1 MAEGLTIEE
10 LRGRIDVIDDQLV
23 RLLNV
28 RVACAVEIGRLKQG
42 KGVAI
47 YQPEREK
54 QVPLFENLPDTML
67 PPLNLL
73 DESEKHIEVMSTL
86 GQGTTSTIYLP
97 QAEEVQDTQPPRRTV
112 VQVAL
117 RGTETILVVE
127 DEILVRSLAESII
140 QDDHLQTVSAA
151 NAEDA
156 LSLLQ
161 SGQMIDVL
169 FTDLGLGAGLQG
181 GLYLALAA
189 RKLRPGLSVL
199 YTTGQRVT
207 NGMMASFVEPHGFL
221 AKPYAADQLCMAL
234 GNSLR
239 QGRRLN

>member
-1 MAEGLTIEE
+1 M
-10 LRGRIDVIDDQLV
+10 
-23 RLLNV
+23 
-28 RVACAVEIGRLKQG
+28 
-42 KGVAI
+42 
-47 YQPEREK
+47 
-54 QVPLFENLPDTML
+54 
-67 PPLNLL
+67 
-73 DESEKHIEVMSTL
+73 
-86 GQGTTSTIYLP
+86 
-97 QAEEVQDTQPPRRTV
+97 TV
-112 VQVAL
+112 V
-117 RGTETILVVE
+117 LVVE

-161 SGQMIDVL
+161 SGQTIDVL

-181 GLYLALAA
+181 GLYLAVAA